1 MRPEDIE
8 GLVQI
13 TSDTGFFRPD
23 EVVVAREVLTESVVK
38 KESGDYHVHVASDAE
53 HLTGYVCFGPTPMT
67 NGTWDIYWIAVA
79 PSHQGQGIGHSLM
92 RLAEAEIRRMRGRLA
107 VLETSSQELYE
118 PTRRFHRS
126 LGYREVSSIPDF
138 YDVGDAKVTFAKTL
152 SHKGDQTMKS

>member
-1 MRPEDIE
+1 MRPEDVE

-13 TSDTGFFRPD
+13 TADTGFFRPD
-23 EVVVAREVLTESVVK
+23 EVVVAREVLTESVK
-38 KESGDYHVHVASDAE
+38 KDSGDYQVHVASDAE
-53 HLTGYVCFGPTPMT
+53 RLTGYICFGPTPMT

-92 RLAEAEIRRMRGRLA
+92 RLAEAEIRRMRGRMV
-107 VLETSSQELYE
+107 VLETSSQEMYE

-126 LGYREVSSIPDF
+126 LGYQEVSSIPDF

-152 SHKGDQTMKS
+152 SN